1 MTTVEK
7 SKLTPEYSNA
17 LDPFR
22 GRLNARQMIQ
32 GAIQRLRDDP
42 AFISDIQEGLLEHL
56 EACQLLIACDAGA
69 RAEAISRQY
78 GSPFP
83 RPTFNTP
90 AEDLYRR

>member
-1 MTTVEK
+1 
-7 SKLTPEYSNA
+7 
-17 LDPFR
+17 
-22 GRLNARQMIQ
+22 
-32 GAIQRLRDDP
+32 
-42 AFISDIQEGLLEHL
+42 L